1 MQFNQRAFAPASSG
15 MAEAGYLYV
24 PQPCAAAGA
33 RCKVHVAIH
42 GCVQAAE
49 SVGDKFYTES
59 GYNHWADDNK
69 LIVLYP
75 QVNKSTAPYNPQGC
89 WDWWGY
95 TGANYALK
103 SGVQMKAIKAMVDRL
118 TQTP

>member
-1 MQFNQRAFAPASSG
+1 

-75 QVNKSTAPYNPQGC
+75 QVNKSTVPYNPQGC